1 MLTTMTNQSMA
12 MEREGFLS
20 RHNVLIKCTVVSF
33 ATHLLFLLA
42 FHVAAIR
49 QKSLP
54 SHLWFSLLSVPD
66 VWEKTGP
73 FAEATSDLARAETSL
88 LDLIE
93 AGGSSSHP
101 KLELLHKQLIW
112 EDEPKSMAASPFF
125 FGVQDWIFSKEEA
138 DYSVVL
144 GFLGDDPFFLASDLP
159 EGLVDANMNG
169 NLSPDSRA
177 KIEFSEGLGTKGL
190 IEVEP
195 PEVPQAVAG
204 SALPSSV
211 RLSIAVDSSG
221 AVRHAL
227 VLRSSGDPGMDAVA
241 LQIVKRWRFSATPQK
256 DDPPPLWGWVELP
269 LLGGSREPDGG
280 VAVKAASDKK
290 KAN

>member
-1 MLTTMTNQSMA
+1 MANQGMA
-12 MEREGFLS
+12 MEREGFLR

-49 QKSLP
+49 QEPLP

-66 VWEKTGP
+66 VWEKTTP

-93 AGGSSSHP
+93 AGGPSSHP

-112 EDEPKSMAASPFF
+112 EEEPKSMAASPFF
-125 FGVQDWIFSKEEA
+125 FGVQDWIFRKEEA
-138 DYSVVL
+138 DYSVLL
-144 GFLGDDPFFLASDLP
+144 GFLGDDPLFLASDLP
-159 EGLVDANMNG
+159 EGLIDAKVSR
-169 NLSPDSRA
+169 NLSSDSRA
-177 KIEFSEGLGTKGL
+177 KIEFSAGLRTRGL
-190 IEVEP
+190 IDVEP
-195 PEVPQAVAG
+195 PEVPEAVAG
-204 SALPSSV
+204 SAPGGSV

-221 AVRHAL
+221 VVRHAL
-227 VLRSSGDPGMDAVA
+227 VLRSSSDPRMDAAA
-241 LQIVKRWRFSATPQK
+241 LQIIKRWRFSATPEK
-256 DDPPPLWGWVELP
+256 DDQPPLWGWVELP
-269 LLGGSREPDGG
+269 FLEARGKPEGG
-280 VAVKAASDKK
+280 VVMETASDKK